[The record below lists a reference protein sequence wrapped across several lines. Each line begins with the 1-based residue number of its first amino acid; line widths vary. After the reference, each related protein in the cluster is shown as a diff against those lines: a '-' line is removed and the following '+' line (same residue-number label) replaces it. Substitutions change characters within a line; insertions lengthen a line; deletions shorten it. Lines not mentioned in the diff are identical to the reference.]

1 MEPRIAHV
9 DMDAFYASVEI
20 RDNPSLAGKP
30 VVVGG
35 PSDSRGVVA
44 AASYEARRYGVHS
57 AMPMAEA
64 MRRCPHLVRV
74 EGNMDLYAETSRRI
88 MDVLGTFS
96 PTLEKLSLDE
106 AFVDLTGTARSLG
119 DSHDVARRIKAE
131 VRSATNLVASVGI
144 APVKFVAKI
153 ASDLQKPD
161 GLVVVAPGTVTE
173 FLAPLPLSRLWGV
186 GPRTRERLEALGFR
200 VVGDLARAERR
211 QLLAAFGKHGTHLQD
226 LARGRDER
234 VVIPDRDAKSY
245 SHEQTYATD
254 QSGREVLA
262 STLLGQAG
270 KVSRRLRKDAVRG
283 RIIQLKLRDHDFHTI
298 TRRFTRTT
306 ATDDADVIYHGGLR
320 LLDES
325 WDGRPIRLIG
335 VGVSGIVEASSE
347 TLDLFEAADAPRKDR
362 LTDTLDALESRFG
375 RGAVFRAGTLRARDA
390 GDTGSSLSE
399 EP

>member
-1 MEPRIAHV
+1 VEPRIAHV

-44 AASYEARRYGVHS
+44 AASYEARRYGVRS

-74 EGNMDLYAETSRRI
+74 EGNMDRYAETSRRI
-88 MDVLGTFS
+88 MEVLGRFS
-96 PTLEKLSLDE
+96 PSLEKLSLDE
-106 AFVDLTGTARSLG
+106 AFVDLTGTERSLG
-119 DSHDVARRIKAE
+119 PSRELGRRIKAE
-131 VRSATNLVASVGI
+131 ILAATDLVASVGI
-144 APVKFVAKI
+144 APVKFVSKI
-153 ASDLQKPD
+153 ASDLEKPD
-161 GLVVVAPGTVTE
+161 GLVVVEPGTVTD

-186 GPRTRERLEALGFR
+186 GPRTRARLEELGFR

-211 QLLAAFGKHGTHLQD
+211 QLFAAFGKHGTHLQD

-234 VVIPDRDAKSY
+234 VVVPDRDAKSY

-254 QSGREVLA
+254 QRDRAVLA

-270 KVSRRLRKDAVRG
+270 KVSRRLRKDGVRG
-283 RIIQLKLRDHDFHTI
+283 RIIQFKLRDHDFHTI

-306 ATDDADVIYHGGLR
+306 ATDDADVIYRGGLR

-335 VGVSGIVEASSE
+335 VGVSGIVEARSE
-347 TLDLFEAADAPRKDR
+347 TLDLFGETGDPRKDR
-362 LTDTLDALESRFG
+362 LTAALDAVEARFG
-375 RGAVFRAGTLRARDA
+375 RGSVFRGGTLRSREA

-399 EP
+399 EG